1 MNNKKHILE
10 KRRRKNAQIDCV
22 DSDED
27 RVRDIVYELE
37 TYGKINQL
45 NPHTNM
51 YNAFCAKPVVP
62 FDEQVAAIKRRL
74 KTVPIEC
81 WKYNHSLKP
90 ELSNLN
96 RVKCLLNLSKDGR
109 SLQLTKVAEKKEPEY
124 LLETD

>member
-10 KRRRKNAQIDCV
+10 KRRRQNAKIDCV

-27 RVRDIVYELE
+27 RHRDIVHEIE

-45 NPHTNM
+45 NPQNNM
-51 YNAFCAKPVVP
+51 YKAFCAKPVVP
-62 FDEQVAAIKRRL
+62 FDEQVAAIKQRL

-90 ELSNLN
+90 SLSNVN
-96 RVKCLLNLSKDGR
+96 RVKCLLNLSEDGC
-109 SLQLTKVAEKKEPEY
+109 SLKLTKVAERKEPEY